1 MIVLNSENFND
12 EEIKYLKFSNDFNI
26 EILKKIKIILGPNGI
41 GKTSIYRNIKKR
53 HPEYGY
59 IDYNEIENSII
70 TKGDKLIIAP
80 SITEITKKEAEKE
93 KIINS
98 IDTKKTMKEAFEISN
113 KAKSEIISKN
123 LNNYRNNTKEAI
135 NKFKGDKLD
144 ILIDL
149 GSQEKEILVGSGNKI
164 FDIVNEEIKLDKIKN
179 DYRRRYLESIEKTL
193 NGEEYEC
200 PVCGSEC
207 EKPIKNI
214 IEEALNKI
222 EAINNEVIKDYIN
235 KNPDLTAQ
243 QILDKINKLKKEII
257 SNNLEISDLEDYLI
271 CGGNKEKAAMILDA
285 KNNLPKLE
293 EELKDLDNK
302 KIAFYNNIKAV
313 KDRIIGIFKSQLDV
327 SIDNINFDD
336 DKKELEIKLSRPVEK
351 HSTGEINLITFAV
364 SLLEFIGSDKN
375 TLIIDD
381 PLSSYDIPNQYK
393 IIYEITAVNND
404 DNRILLFT
412 HNIDCINIANSQNI
426 SSYEYE
432 LIDNING
439 TLYLNKITNSLKD
452 SGFSIK
458 HILKHIDNN
467 YQYKNYLK
475 LLSEKDNWESSS
487 KNHKIFHYDSSCSK
501 CIDGYNYDNNVLVD
515 IIDSIEPNTI
525 NNNNYLINSAN
536 KIMYLAALRV
546 WIEKKFTENTND
558 LEGLKEKQ
566 QLSNKIIFMFD
577 GNHWIGPNKVTKSY
591 LMSKKVMLNQNDHF
605 KSQKEPFYFALS
617 LSTEEIIKE
626 IIDIKEHFLC

>member
-1 MIVLNSENFND
+1 M
-12 EEIKYLKFSNDFNI
+12 
-26 EILKKIKIILGPNGI
+26 
-41 GKTSIYRNIKKR
+41 
-53 HPEYGY
+53 
-59 IDYNEIENSII
+59 
-70 TKGDKLIIAP
+70 
-80 SITEITKKEAEKE
+80 
-93 KIINS
+93 
-98 IDTKKTMKEAFEISN
+98 
-113 KAKSEIISKN
+113 
-123 LNNYRNNTKEAI
+123 
-135 NKFKGDKLD
+135 
-144 ILIDL
+144 IDL

-222 EAINNEVIKDYIN
+222 EAINNDVIKDYIN
-235 KNPDLTAQ
+235 KNSDLTAQ

-271 CGGNKEKAAMILDA
+271 CGGNKEKATMILDA

-302 KIAFYNNIKAV
+302 KIDFYNNIKAV
-313 KDRIIGIFKSQLDV
+313 KDRVIGIFKSQLDV
-327 SIDNINFDD
+327 SVDNINFNDN
-336 DKKELEIKLSRPVEK
+336 KKELEIKLSRPVEK

-404 DNRILLFT
+404 NNRILLFT
-412 HNIDCINIANSQNI
+412 HNIDCINIANSQNT

-439 TLYLNKITNSLKD
+439 TLYLNKITNSLED

-475 LLSEKDNWESSS
+475 LLSEKDNWEASLE
-487 KNHKIFHYDSSCSK
+487 NHKIFHYDSSCSK

-515 IIDSIEPNTI
+515 IIDSIEPNAI

-558 LEGLKEKQ
+558 LEGLKEKK

-577 GNHWIGPNKVTKSY
+577 GNHWIGTNKVTKPY

-626 IIDIKEHFLC
+626 IIDIKEHFFC

>member
-41 GKTSIYRNIKKR
+41 GKTSICRNIKKR

-70 TKGDKLIIAP
+70 TRGDKLIIAP

-222 EAINNEVIKDYIN
+222 EAINNDVIKDYIN
-235 KNPDLTAQ
+235 KNSDLTAQ

-271 CGGNKEKAAMILDA
+271 CGGNKEKATMILDA

-293 EELKDLDNK
+293 EELKELDNK
-302 KIAFYNNIKAV
+302 KIDFYNNIKAV
-313 KDRIIGIFKSQLDV
+313 KDRVIGIFKSQLDV
-327 SIDNINFDD
+327 SVDNINFND
-336 DKKELEIKLSRPVEK
+336 DKNELEIKLSRPVEK

-412 HNIDCINIANSQNI
+412 HNIDCINIANSQNT

-439 TLYLNKITNSLKD
+439 TLYLNQITNSLEN

-458 HILKHIDNN
+458 HILKYIDNN
-467 YQYKNYLK
+467 YQYKGYLK
-475 LLSEKDNWESSS
+475 LLSEKDNWEPSLE
-487 KNHKIFHYDSSCSK
+487 NHKIFHYDSSYSK

-515 IIDSIEPNTI
+515 IIDSIESNTI

-577 GNHWIGPNKVTKSY
+577 GNHWIGTNKVTKPY

-617 LSTEEIIKE
+617 LSTEEIIRE
-626 IIDIKEHFLC
+626 ILDIKEHFQI